1 MAHAAAVA
9 YASQWYH
16 ASSQDGSDHAMSE
29 HPEHRRADPGPTQ
42 GEPDWET
49 LVDFAAELA
58 DIARAETLSYFR
70 RRIDVEHKGDRSPVT
85 VADRATEQAMRKRIR
100 ERYPRH
106 GVVGEEFGSNTHDT
120 AFTWVIDPIDGT
132 KSFITGKPTFGCLI
146 ALLENDAARIG
157 VIEMPALRERWI
169 GSPGRGTTLN
179 AAACRTRDTERLE
192 LAAVYATTPDMFD
205 PLERRCFDAVSAAAR
220 FRCFGADCYAYG
232 LLASGHVDLVVEA
245 GMGPHDFLALV
256 PVVAGAGGVITDWT
270 GAPLGRDSRG
280 RVLAAATPRLH
291 ASALAV
297 IRRTLDACGEE
308 DAAAPAARS
317 GYGSPG
323 TA

>member
-1 MAHAAAVA
+1 MT
-9 YASQWYH
+9 SP
-16 ASSQDGSDHAMSE
+16 QDGNDNAMSE
-29 HPEHRRADPGPTQ
+29 HPEQRLADQGPAER
-42 GEPDWET
+42 EPDWET

-85 VADRATEQAMRKRIR
+85 VADRATEQALRERIR
-100 ERYPRH
+100 ERYPHH
-106 GVVGEEFGSNTHDT
+106 GVVGEEFGSNTRET

-169 GSPGRGTTLN
+169 GSPVRGTTLN

-192 LAAVYATTPDMFD
+192 RAAVYATTPDMFD
-205 PLERRCFDAVSAAAR
+205 SLERRCFDAVSAAAR

-232 LLASGHVDLVVEA
+232 LLASGHVDLVMEA
-245 GMGPHDFLALV
+245 GMGSHDFLALV
-256 PVVAGAGGVITDWT
+256 PVVAGAGGVITDWA
-270 GAPLGRDSRG
+270 GAPLGRRSGG

-297 IRRTLDACGEE
+297 IRRTLDAG
-308 DAAAPAARS
+308 
-317 GYGSPG
+317 
-323 TA
+323 